1 MVRITRIL
9 VRSIWLRFL
18 FSLIFLLIIWT
29 ILFGVEIY
37 SYSLVSETMPAD
49 AAIVLGAAT
58 WNERPSPVFEERIK
72 HAIDLYQQ
80 KHVKFIIFTGGI
92 DAGAQ
97 EAESIIASKYA
108 VQHGV
113 ASGDMFCE
121 TISTNTYENLLGA
134 KAIIQQ
140 QHIDRVLI
148 VSDPL
153 HMRRAMTMA
162 QDLGLDAYS
171 SPTPTSRYISQ
182 QSQLDFLWGEVR
194 YYATYLARRP
204 FMVTSTLGDRFHSC

>member
-1 MVRITRIL
+1 ML
-9 VRSIWLRFL
+9 
-18 FSLIFLLIIWT
+18 
-29 ILFGVEIY
+29 GVEIY
-37 SYSLVSETMPAD
+37 SYSLVSETTPAD

-80 KHVKFIIFTGGI
+80 KQVKFIIFTGGI
-92 DAGAQ
+92 DVGAQ

-108 VQHGV
+108 AQHSV
-113 ASGDMFCE
+113 ANGDMFCE

-140 QHIDRVLI
+140 QHIERVLI

-153 HMRRAMTMA
+153 DLVIKSGRAA
-162 QDLGLDAYS
+162 LPGGVVLRI
-171 SPTPTSRYISQ
+171 RYR
-182 QSQLDFLWGEVR
+182 D
-194 YYATYLARRP
+194 
-204 FMVTSTLGDRFHSC
+204 